1 MQKYALI
8 CRKKIASKVYKN
20 MQNKNLQF
28 SLFKYDIDKNPFTTC
43 NCL

>member
-1 MQKYALI
+1 MRLYVE
-8 CRKKIASKVYKN
+8 KKIATKIYKN

-28 SLFKYDIDKNPFTTC
+28 SLFKYDKDENLFTTC